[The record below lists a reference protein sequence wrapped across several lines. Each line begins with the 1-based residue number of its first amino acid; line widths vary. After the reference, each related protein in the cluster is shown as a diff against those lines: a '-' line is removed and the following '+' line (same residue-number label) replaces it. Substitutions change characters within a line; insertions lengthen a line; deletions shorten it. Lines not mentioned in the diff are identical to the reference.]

1 MKNYDLSELCFLIV
15 DPNRHMRGLL
25 RDVLHALG
33 VYRIE
38 TARDGGSGFTV
49 GRKASPHVILTEWA
63 MSPMSG
69 LEFIKEARTNKRYPN
84 PYVAVIMLTSYCERH
99 HVIEARDASVSEF
112 LVKPISV
119 KALYD
124 RIVEVIEFSRSYV
137 ISPSFT
143 GPCRRRGPDSGYI
156 SPGRRQADREKEEAA
171 AAGAKAEEEAAAMS
185 QDEVASKLG
194 KKTDDRRGGPR

>member
-1 MKNYDLSELCFLIV
+1 MSCTHLASY
-15 DPNRHMRGLL
+15 H
-25 RDVLHALG
+25 
-33 VYRIE
+33 IE

-49 GRKASPHVILTEWA
+49 GRKTSPHVILTEWA

-69 LEFIKEARTNKRYPN
+69 LEFIKEVRTNKRYPN

-99 HVIEARDASVSEF
+99 HVIEARDAGVNEF

-143 GPCRRRGPDSGYI
+143 GPCRRRSPDSGYI
-156 SPGRRQADREKEEAA
+156 GLGRRQADREKEETAA
-171 AAGAKAEEEAAAMS
+171 AARVKAEEEAAAMS

-194 KKTDDRRGGPR
+194 KKTDNWRGGPR